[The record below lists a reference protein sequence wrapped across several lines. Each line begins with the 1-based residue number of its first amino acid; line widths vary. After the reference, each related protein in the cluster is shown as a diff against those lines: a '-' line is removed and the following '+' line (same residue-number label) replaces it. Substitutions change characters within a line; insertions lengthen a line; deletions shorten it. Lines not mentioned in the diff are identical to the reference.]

1 MLLSFGCVQPRFVY
15 AERDLP
21 RNFNPFQIISIYG
34 DYFRYVF
41 QFYLNIQ
48 KMTGY
53 ILAIR

>member
-34 DYFRYVF
+34 DFRYVF

-48 KMTGY
+48 KMTGH